1 MWIVAGVESPGRLL
15 GFVWIAGVVSPG
27 RLDFVC
33 GTPSLDEALRAGR
46 EEALRAR
53 GKKAGG
59 ACRITMRSRIPRAY
73 MRAGEAFFRTSQR
86 WGGGMG
92 NCWRLFFLN
101 LPKNEGWGGGMGNC
115 WSCFISSRDG
125 FGRALRSRKIIQ
137 RFGFV
142 LRRLTVLPTL
152 DYCFGISLLL

>member
-15 GFVWIAGVVSPG
+15 GFAWIAGVVSPG
-27 RLDFVC
+27 QLDFAC

-115 WSCFISSRDG
+115 WNCSNAAVTPDE
-125 FGRALRSRKIIQ
+125 KIM
-137 RFGFV
+137 
-142 LRRLTVLPTL
+142 
-152 DYCFGISLLL
+152 CS